1 MPEQQQ
7 GRPQSEALAMGD
19 VESMNAEQLAQL
31 SMTISA
37 DLLRGTLTAAE
48 GDALSRAPAKRLKP
62 FSVSMTNVLV
72 GSPNLKRPQR

>member
-7 GRPQSEALAMGD
+7 GRPESEALAMGD

-31 SMTISA
+31 SMAIST

-48 GDALSRAPAKRLKP
+48 GDALSRAAAKRLKAI
-62 FSVSMTNVLV
+62 
-72 GSPNLKRPQR
+72 QRQRD